1 MTAKKLII
9 FILGMFLFWSC
20 EEANPIRD
28 EGKDVLQVYGTM
40 KSDTLYAVAD
50 TFLIAGKT
58 NTGSSP
64 KLLLGSYNEFEG
76 RFLVKFSSFPD
87 DSIEVESLAI
97 IISAPGVFGDDIN
110 PLTGT
115 VYRVTGTWAED
126 VNSDASWDYRSNI
139 DMSPETKAEFTL
151 SALDTTVYTDY
162 HIDLPVQLIDIWRD
176 TTAGD
181 QNNGLLLDFNGADHI
196 KEFSSREGLFAS
208 RRPRLVYTYRDQ
220 TNDTTLHDT
229 VTSTLDASLI
239 DYTGTFDRDKIYV
252 CAGYETDAFFEFKLD
267 SIPNNAYM
275 VSVQFRFTE
284 DSLVSLKNPNRTT
297 EIYLRNAIT
306 GYNELPAYQLDSTFT
321 ISTNY
326 SVVLTES
333 SAHILSLRDT
343 RRAVIS
349 RAFIQDIINGFIPNG
364 SFFLQYVSPGNDIS
378 LYAIRSTEQATAK
391 DRPHIILEYYLQTAP
406 RL

>member
-1 MTAKKLII
+1 MITKKLIV
-9 FILGMFLFWSC
+9 LFLALAVSWSC

-28 EGKDVLQVYGTM
+28 EGKDVLQAYGTI

-64 KLLLGSYNEFEG
+64 KLLLGSYNGFEG
-76 RFLVKFSSFPD
+76 RFLVKFTSFPAD
-87 DSIEVESLAI
+87 TFTVDSLAVI
-97 IISAPGVFGDDIN
+97 VSAPAAFGDDSN

-115 VYRVTGTWAED
+115 VHYVTGAWEEN
-126 VNSDASWDYRSNI
+126 VNSDASWDYRANI
-139 DMSPETKAEFTL
+139 DMSPELTTPFTL
-151 SALDTTVYTDY
+151 ARLDTTIYTDY
-162 HIDLPVQLIDIWRD
+162 RINLPVQLVDIWRD
-176 TTAGD
+176 TTSGD
-181 QNNGLLLDFNGADHI
+181 QNNGLLFDFSGADHI
-196 KEFSSREGLFAS
+196 KEFSSREGLFAT

-239 DYTGTFDRDKIYV
+239 DYTGTFDRDKLYI
-252 CAGYETDAFFEFKLD
+252 CAGYETDAFFKFDFD
-267 SIPNNAYM
+267 SIPSNAYM
-275 VSVQFRFTE
+275 VSVQFRFSE
-284 DSLVSLKNPNRTT
+284 DSLFSLKNPNRTT
-297 EIYLRNAIT
+297 EIYLRNAVT

-321 ISTNY
+321 LSLNY

-333 SAHILSLRDT
+333 VPHILSLRDS
-343 RRAVIS
+343 RRAVVS
-349 RAFIQDIINGFIPNG
+349 RAFIQDIINGFMIHG

-378 LYAIRSTEQATAK
+378 LYAVHSTNQATGI